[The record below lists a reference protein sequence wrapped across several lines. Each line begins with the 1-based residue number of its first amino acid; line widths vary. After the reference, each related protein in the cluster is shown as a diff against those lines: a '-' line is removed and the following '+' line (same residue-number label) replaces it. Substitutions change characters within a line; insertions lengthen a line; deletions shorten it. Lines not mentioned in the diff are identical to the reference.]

1 MVFLQNVILKSCI
14 TCSVSPLK
22 YTSLTFNIG
31 QAYMCTVYPGLGRGQ
46 HVSVRHLR
54 HHEEDGLVQAVLA
67 GVLSGLRSAQSEGKV
82 ALVVGRHLHQHLNLL
97 VGPVHARDNLI
108 AVHVGRLV
116 FAHRVGPV
124 VPAEAAAAGVE
135 LPLGVEAAAVAPV
148 VVVVGGVGVA
158 VAPHRGPRGGDHQPG
173 VPGYLAGLKR
183 NIVSLQ

>member
-1 MVFLQNVILKSCI
+1 
-14 TCSVSPLK
+14 
-22 YTSLTFNIG
+22 
-31 QAYMCTVYPGLGRGQ
+31 MCTVYPGLGRGQ

-135 LPLGVEAAAVAPV
+135 LPLGVEAAAVARARCRLSRRGWRSRGATSRP
-148 VVVVGGVGVA
+148 A
-158 VAPHRGPRGGDHQPG
+158 RRGPSTGRARIPG
-173 VPGYLAGLKR
+173 RPK
-183 NIVSLQ
+183 N